1 MNNELT
7 PTQVLA
13 LQVEGLHA
21 ELQIANER
29 IYWLVAELAKAHSEL
44 GNLNYKTNNV

>member
-13 LQVEGLHA
+13 LQVEGLQA

-29 IYWLVAELAKAHSEL
+29 IYWLVAELAAAQCKL
-44 GNLNYKTNNV
+44 GNLNYKTANL

>member
-13 LQVEGLHA
+13 LKIEGLQA

-29 IYWLVAELAKAHSEL
+29 IYWLVAELAAAQVKL
-44 GNLNYKTNNV
+44 GNLHYKTMNM